1 MRALL
6 AKMKAEI
13 GFLVLLVVAVAGCW
27 MYVQMRNARDDRD
40 SLQHAAELL
49 CTAAGQPFAA
59 SGKVA
64 RGVACQRRITA
75 LADFK
80 NRTAEITAQT
90 LADAMAAHD
99 ARQLADNLAARRAAE
114 AARDAAHRMET
125 ADAEA
130 ERRNLVDREWTA
142 AVNGVAGLRPA
153 LAR

>member
-1 MRALL
+1 MTALF
-6 AKMKAEI
+6 AKLKAEI
-13 GFLVLLVVAVAGCW
+13 GFIVLLVVAVAGAFL
-27 MYVQMRNARDDRD
+27 YVEWRTVETDRD
-40 SLQHAAELL
+40 RLLQSAELL
-49 CTAAGQPFAA
+49 CAAAGEPFAA
-59 SGKVA
+59 VGKVA
-64 RGVACQRRITA
+64 RGTACQARISA
-75 LADFK
+75 LSDFK
-80 NRTAEITAQT
+80 ARTAEITAKT

-99 ARQLADNLAARRAAE
+99 ARQLTDNLAARAAAE